1 MAIEPERNLQDVT
14 IAAIQMT
21 SVVGDIEGNLASIDR
36 LLGDAVE
43 QGVEIACFPELSVC
57 GYNTSERSGEPAN
70 GTRIPPA
77 VEVPSETTI
86 ALEAI
91 GKRHGIWFLVGLLE
105 RDSSGIV
112 YNTQLVISPNGIE
125 GKYRKTHVPTT
136 EIGTWRHGDDL
147 PIFSHPKI
155 RFGVESCYDTHFP
168 EVSTALADKGAELIF
183 MPHASGGVESASG
196 KQARWERYVPARAY
210 DNTVFAAICNQV
222 GDNEAGHVFSGVSF
236 ICDPV
241 GKLTAQAA
249 DGGAEEIVVSKLEAG
264 VLDQARHVPEIFFRH
279 FRRPEVYESWE
290 SSS

>member
-1 MAIEPERNLQDVT
+1 LQDVK

-36 LLGDAVE
+36 LLGDAVAK
-43 QGVEIACFPELSVC
+43 GADIACFPELSVS

-70 GTRIPPA
+70 GTRIPPT
-77 VEVPSETTI
+77 VEVPSETTA

-147 PIFSHPKI
+147 PIFDHPKI
-155 RFGVESCYDTHFP
+155 RFGIEICYDTHFP
-168 EVSTALADKGAELIF
+168 EVSAALADKGAELIF
-183 MPHASGGVESASG
+183 MPHASGGAEPAPD

-222 GDNEAGHVFSGVSF
+222 GDNEAGHTFEGVTF
-236 ICDPV
+236 VCDPV
-241 GKLTAQAA
+241 GKVMAQSN
-249 DGGAEEIVVSKLEAG
+249 DGSVEDIVIAKLETSA
-264 VLDQARHVPEIFFRH
+264 LEEARHVPETFFRH
-279 FRRPEVYESWE
+279 FRRPEIYEAWKGN
-290 SSS
+290 